1 MSKTRPLFYLLPVFL
16 FIYLQFFH
24 RLGLLGLVGPD
35 EPRYAEVAK
44 EMLISG
50 DYITPRLSGRPW
62 FEKPVLYYWVTA
74 LAYRVVGVSELAA
87 RLASALAG
95 AAGVLI
101 VCRLGRDW
109 ISARGGFLAAL
120 VLSTSV
126 LYFSLARAASM
137 DMLLTGAL
145 TAAWAGLYFSLFRTI
160 KGNNLSDLWSKCS
173 SKSAYLVYT
182 FLGLSVLAKGPVGLA
197 LLASS
202 FWLFI
207 LLTQQFQI
215 LRKIRL
221 ATGSLIFLGI
231 TVPWF
236 WLCYRVNGYIFVD
249 EFLVRHNIERFT
261 SDRFQHIQPFWF
273 YLAVLFAGFFP
284 WIFQIVS
291 PAGRFFR
298 KGLRVNSVEQAK
310 ELFIWLW
317 VLVPLLFFSFSRSK
331 LPGYILPTAPAIA
344 LLVAR
349 EFEIFLTGN
358 QTSHEKKW
366 FERTAILQA
375 AFICLLGLALPFTAS
390 RLNLQIASFVPQLAS
405 VLVGSG
411 ALGMFFLYCGQIRA
425 LIACYLVGIG
435 LMVVLITHQIFPAI
449 DHLESSRK
457 LAIFLKQEGF
467 ANQPV
472 YLFGLSRRV
481 EYGLN
486 FYLDTTTEIIYSV
499 SDLKNSNGK
508 EFFLITPFGFEPGTL
523 LSHSEIRM
531 QTSFDNQKILKLV
544 PKQTSLILTKRKAG
558 KG

>member
-531 QTSFDNQKILKLV
+531 QTSFDNQKVLKLV
-544 PKQTSLILTKRKAG
+544 PKRTSLMSEGKKAEEC
-558 KG
+558 